1 MVKWHMT
8 IVNKEINVWEDI
20 FNRMGHGWGENLPS
34 RTPGRFSPPFQWRGQ
49 FPAPHQSI
57 PKIYQLSSFNISIK
71 IIYLKIW
78 SVTIWWNF
86 WHIRRFQFFVV
97 NIFPINAWK
106 TEDHKVCQVWS
117 SFSLHLW
124 TICDFLCHQHHFLD
138 FQFSLSCQWPIVF
151 LSNPWRHSPGSWAN
165 QFYLEWIIWM
175 KIKERRTKNYYHDE
189 DNSFFL
195 PPRIFS

>member
-1 MVKWHMT
+1 MGEERIFHLELLEDSRLPLSDG
-8 IVNKEINVWEDI
+8 VNFQLLVRI
-20 FNRMGHGWGENLPS
+20 FLKY
-34 RTPGRFSPPFQWRGQ
+34 FSF
-49 FPAPHQSI
+49 H
-57 PKIYQLSSFNISIK
+57 LSSYNISFK

-106 TEDHKVCQVWS
+106 TEDQKVCQVWS

-151 LSNPWRHSPGSWAN
+151 LSNPWRHSSGSWAN